1 MPQAKA
7 SAANPETDALVRR
20 AQSGDRVAWRA
31 LFDAFRGPVF
41 SYCLLACNH
50 NRADAMDLMQDVF
63 VRVFRALGTLKEAHK
78 FRSWVFTIAA
88 NTSRNRWSANASR
101 RRAMEG
107 FLLEQDIHL
116 TSQAD
121 PERNHRD
128 EVVRQAL
135 ANIEDETMR
144 KIAWLKYTDPEHT
157 TRQIAEKLGIPHGTV
172 TVKLVRFR
180 KRFKASL
187 IALLGADNV

>member
-1 MPQAKA
+1 MFA
-7 SAANPETDALVRR
+7 
-20 AQSGDRVAWRA
+20 
-31 LFDAFRGPVF
+31 
-41 SYCLLACNH
+41 YCLLACNK
-50 NRADAMDLMQDVF
+50 NRADARDLMQDVF
-63 VRVFRALGTLKEAHK
+63 VRVYKGLDRLKEPEK
-78 FRSWVFTIAA
+78 FKSWMFTIAA

-116 TSQAD
+116 VSEKD
-121 PERNHRD
+121 PERNHRA

-135 ANIEDETMR
+135 AGIEDDKMR
-144 KIAWLKYTDPEHT
+144 QIAILKYTDPEHT

-180 KRFKASL
+180 KRFKSTL
-187 IALLGADNV
+187 IELLGADNV